1 MAAQES
7 MEKYPEPWERFLY
20 SYSTWIVGCYLV
32 MVLSARYL
40 MKLFP
45 PLQLNCLLVVHNVL
59 CCLLSCVS
67 LCVLGVGLWETGS
80 IIQLSSTS
88 YYFTRGLHVYWL
100 TKYYEL
106 LDTVFMLLRHKSRQ
120 MSFLH
125 VFHHSTMP
133 FLSEYAYRY
142 APWPPIAFGLWLNS
156 LVHVVMYS
164 YYALTAFFPLHDFT
178 WKKWITQL
186 QIAQFVLGAIVST
199 YGYLYEGY
207 CFYSIIY
214 PLSLIGLFSNYY
226 YKAFI
231 LRSGRQKERR
241 D

>member
-1 MAAQES
+1 MAE
-7 MEKYPEPWERFLY
+7 PTEPWERFLY
-20 SYSTWIVGCYLV
+20 GYSTVIVGGYLM
-32 MVLSARYL
+32 MVFSARQL
-40 MKLFP
+40 MKLFS
-45 PLQLNCLLVVHNVL
+45 PLRLNRLLVAHNAI
-59 CCLLSCVS
+59 CCVLSCVS
-67 LCVLGVGLWETGS
+67 LYVLGMGLWETGS

-88 YYFTRGLHVYWL
+88 RYFKQGLYVYWL

-106 LDTVFMLLRHKSRQ
+106 LDTVFMLLRHKPKQ

-133 FLSEYAYRY
+133 FLSEYSYRY
-142 APWPPIAFGLWLNS
+142 APWPPIAFGLLLNS

-178 WKKWITQL
+178 WKKWITLL
-186 QIAQFVLGAIVST
+186 QIFQFVLGFVVCT

-207 CFYSIIY
+207 CIYSIIY
-214 PLSLIGLFSNYY
+214 PLVLLSLFANYY

-231 LRSGRQKERR
+231 VKLHHKKER
-241 D
+241 DD